1 MRPYIDTSPAST
13 WLETRRQVQQMAEVV
28 LGDTAEF
35 FLYRGRLYGG
45 AAPCQHISALLAS
58 NEGCELVLQFLERLD
73 AGESLEATILDD
85 SGREPDGPIRPVLTL
100 IVGHLCH
107 LWPNGHREPA

>member
-1 MRPYIDTSPAST
+1 MRTAIDTSPASA

-28 LGDTAEF
+28 LGDAADY
-35 FLYRGRLYGG
+35 FLYRGRLFGG
-45 AAPCQHISALLAS
+45 AAPCRHISALLAS
-58 NEGCELVLQFLERLD
+58 TQGCELVLQLLERLD

-85 SGREPDGPIRPVLTL
+85 NGSEPDGPGRPVLTL

-107 LWPNGHREPA
+107 LWANGHREPV